1 MSMKKKFTLEEIRH
15 LRANPYTLKVSEET
29 ISYTLAFKEAF
40 WALSLQCCTGIA
52 AFRKPGY
59 NTRVLIFERIH
70 NTIKGIRKEA
80 KSLEGL
86 HEDAHGGVR
95 LPSKEAGQELRLHD
109 KPERQPW
116 TVLESGLRPSGRHWR
131 RKNILTVQELCEL
144 AGVSRSGYY
153 NWVNSEQA
161 REMREQKNRPILN
174 GFWRHTNFAAV
185 RRAPGVSTCGACTW
199 VCG

>member
-1 MSMKKKFTLEEIRH
+1 MSM
-15 LRANPYTLKVSEET
+15 
-29 ISYTLAFKEAF
+29 
-40 WALSLQCCTGIA
+40 
-52 AFRKPGY
+52 
-59 NTRVLIFERIH
+59 
-70 NTIKGIRKEA
+70 KGIRKEA